1 MPKLVP
7 LSKIFFKKSESGY
20 STRLRMRTGIPMRI
34 TGIWAWESNGT
45 LLISDST
52 RIWGDGGK
60 TGEICSDCRTLI
72 QFGTNLFYLRFGE
85 ERSTHRHFRK
95 VFSLTLELL
104 RVMSRNCREWSY
116 RSRTRSAQ
124 LCLSLERLN
133 QLNCSFQNRI
143 TDIARPNFHFSK
155 EKMNRKVR
163 VRKRQQT
170 ITRY

>member
-1 MPKLVP
+1 MAPC
-7 LSKIFFKKSESGY
+7 LSV
-20 STRLRMRTGIPMRI
+20 TRRAFGATVGKPVKYAATPGHSSNLGRI
-34 TGIWAWESNGT
+34 C
-45 LLISDST
+45 L
-52 RIWGDGGK
+52 K
-60 TGEICSDCRTLI
+60 H
-72 QFGTNLFYLRFGE
+72 YLRFGE
-85 ERSTHRHFRK
+85 EVLTRRHFRK
-95 VFSLTLELL
+95 VFSLTLEML

-163 VRKRQQT
+163 VRKWQQT